1 MNQYHDMP
9 EYLSYG
15 SALIDFCNGAVRV
28 FYHLRHDLFVLYYS
42 LVLDRVC
49 SSRDAFWQMPSHKQ
63 HGSTTGKYRESFL
76 AILDPFDYAISF
88 EVVTVD
94 KDIIQA

>member
-1 MNQYHDMP
+1 MICSCCIIRK
-9 EYLSYG
+9 LLFRFW
-15 SALIDFCNGAVRV
+15 LIFASRERCR
-28 FYHLRHDLFVLYYS
+28 

-63 HGSTTGKYRESFL
+63 TTGKYREFFL
-76 AILDPFDYAISF
+76 AILDPFDYAMSF